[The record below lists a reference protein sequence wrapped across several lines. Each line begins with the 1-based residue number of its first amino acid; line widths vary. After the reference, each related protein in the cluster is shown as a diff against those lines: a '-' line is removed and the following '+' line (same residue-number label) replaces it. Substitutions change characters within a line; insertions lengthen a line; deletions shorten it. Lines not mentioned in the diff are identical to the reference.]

1 MKTAGIERV
10 SILKQN
16 YIIIIIEQFLMTKRA
31 ENLSQNTQDFYKKEL
46 TLFHTFTESRLL
58 KTVEDIHPEDLRA
71 FLLWLEQ
78 QSHNPGGIHAA
89 FRAMKTFMLWY
100 ESEFEPEN
108 WKNPIRKVKAPKL
121 AKEPIQGIEIT
132 SFEKL
137 LAACTGR
144 KFNAL
149 RDKALFLFLFD
160 TGARANEALDIDLP
174 DCDLIAGKALIRQGK
189 GRKPRTVYIGRKTRK
204 AIRQYLGI
212 RADNN
217 PALWLTDDGD
227 RLGYTGLRLAIQRRA
242 LRAGLAEIPTPH
254 DFRRAFALEFLRAGG
269 DIFTLQRLM
278 GHADIAILRTYLAQT
293 DTDIQDGHNRYGPVD
308 RL

>member
-1 MKTAGIERV
+1 MKTAEIERV

-78 QSHNPGGIHAA
+78 QGHNPGGIHAA

-242 LRAGLAEIPTPH
+242 LRAGLGEIPTPH